1 MPSWSAE
8 IQAQINLLQPFHNET
23 FTFLKYCEH
32 YIVGYSTHGVQIIK
46 GKCHYGGIRDLGANI
61 DSHYPGELPAW
72 IVGVL
77 YANLS
82 AEIIGEIGTQT
93 SDLGGI
99 IGAHLP
105 RDLGAIIDT
114 HDPEN
119 LLAYIRGFD
128 YRELPAHIYVL
139 FSRHLSGEIIGH
151 LPADLGGYIKPW
163 PQRDLPGSIYGWD
176 TKDLSAYILPGGR
189 ENLPAIIG
197 GHRPQYIR
205 AWIKG
210 WVREATYDLGASVH
224 SFDLDDL
231 NAYIRGTF
239 MKQLPAYLFPVVP
252 VNITASIYG
261 WDTKDLSAVLYP
273 AAYPW
278 DLPASVLG
286 SPWKDR
292 DLPANIISNLLP
304 PHGDLAAFVL
314 VTQGI
319 ENLPASLGARQAR
332 DLTAYID
339 PGKDIKDLTAEIYPK
354 RIRLTGVLSVIT
366 MEHNNLSA
374 TISIP
379 CFYSDLKD
387 LSAYLRPVYQ
397 ANLSAQIYPKNFVW
411 DQKNLGAT
419 FGYALDTTVQDKLPI
434 NISIAPIGYRTEDR
448 FAISLAVFRSGLSLG
463 ASITPQRH
471 PRDLSAY
478 INAVDARPYNFE
490 SWKSRERVYSTN
502 YTQVLQDYEDV
513 DISFQTIVK
522 DYFYSS
528 GSDVVAKVDKYTHF
542 VTKVASYYSPATSR
556 RLDRK
561 LHKVKYL
568 NDMRQFDT
576 TDEAMRYAI
585 WYVTTQ
591 PVQNLAAYINSI
603 APMAIDNISARIGVT
618 KHYSTNNNLTS
629 YIEGITTRSFDVVIG
644 YTDDGVGYLE
654 F

>member
-1 MPSWSAE
+1 
-8 IQAQINLLQPFHNET
+8 
-23 FTFLKYCEH
+23 
-32 YIVGYSTHGVQIIK
+32 
-46 GKCHYGGIRDLGANI
+46 
-61 DSHYPGELPAW
+61 
-72 IVGVL
+72 
-77 YANLS
+77 
-82 AEIIGEIGTQT
+82 
-93 SDLGGI
+93 
-99 IGAHLP
+99 
-105 RDLGAIIDT
+105 
-114 HDPEN
+114 
-119 LLAYIRGFD
+119 
-128 YRELPAHIYVL
+128 
-139 FSRHLSGEIIGH
+139 
-151 LPADLGGYIKPW
+151 
-163 PQRDLPGSIYGWD
+163 
-176 TKDLSAYILPGGR
+176 
-189 ENLPAIIG
+189 
-197 GHRPQYIR
+197 
-205 AWIKG
+205 
-210 WVREATYDLGASVH
+210 
-224 SFDLDDL
+224 
-231 NAYIRGTF
+231 
-239 MKQLPAYLFPVVP
+239 
-252 VNITASIYG
+252 
-261 WDTKDLSAVLYP
+261 
-273 AAYPW
+273 
-278 DLPASVLG
+278 
-286 SPWKDR
+286 
-292 DLPANIISNLLP
+292 
-304 PHGDLAAFVL
+304 
-314 VTQGI
+314 
-319 ENLPASLGARQAR
+319 
-332 DLTAYID
+332 
-339 PGKDIKDLTAEIYPK
+339 
-354 RIRLTGVLSVIT
+354 
-366 MEHNNLSA
+366 
-374 TISIP
+374 
-379 CFYSDLKD
+379 